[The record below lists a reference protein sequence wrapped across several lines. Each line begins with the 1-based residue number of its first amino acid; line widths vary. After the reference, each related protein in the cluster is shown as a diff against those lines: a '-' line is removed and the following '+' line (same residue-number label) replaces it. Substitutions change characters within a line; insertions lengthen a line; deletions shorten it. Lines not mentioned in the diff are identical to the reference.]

1 MELKGSM
8 ISIGEFARLSRLTVK
23 ALRHYDEQGI
33 MKPYVDPESGY
44 RYYTTAQLRDARLIA
59 LLRSLEVPLPEVRIL
74 VHLRDPEQLQQA
86 LREHR
91 AAIETRIA
99 GYGSI
104 LSRLDSLIEGEEEI
118 MAEEIEIKEVTA
130 QPVLSVRARVPLAD
144 ISEFLG
150 GAFGEMFPYLF
161 QMGAR
166 PAGPPLTI
174 YYDPEFS
181 AAGMDMEVCVPVDRV
196 LEPSGRVGSRVL
208 EGGRM
213 ASIMHAGP
221 YEEVGRAY
229 EALGAYLA
237 DQGLEGAGPPR
248 EIYVV
253 GPEAGRDPAE
263 YRTEVMWPVAG

>member
-1 MELKGSM
+1 MF
-8 ISIGEFARLSRLTVK
+8 SIGEFSRISRLTVK

-33 MKPYVDPESGY
+33 MKSYVDPESGY

-74 VHLRDPEQLQQA
+74 VHLRDREQLRQA

-91 AAIETRIA
+91 AGIEEKLA

-104 LSRLDSLIEGEEEI
+104 LSRLDSLICGEEEI
-118 MAEEIEIKEVTA
+118 MASEVEIKEVA
-130 QPVLSVRARVPLAD
+130 SQPVLSVRARVPM
-144 ISEFLG
+144 SEIAGFMG

-166 PAGPPLTI
+166 PAGPPLSI

-181 AAGMDMEVCVPVDRV
+181 AAGMDMEVCVPVDKV
-196 LEPSGRVGSRVL
+196 LEPAGRLGSRVL

-213 ASIMHAGP
+213 VSILHAGP
-221 YEEVGRAY
+221 YEEVGKAY
-229 EALGAYLA
+229 EALGAYLKEN
-237 DQGLEGAGPPR
+237 GLESAGPPR
-248 EIYVV
+248 EVYIV
-253 GPEAGRDPAE
+253 GPETGRDPAE
-263 YRTEVMWPVAG
+263 YRTEVMWPVSG

>member
-1 MELKGSM
+1 MKGCM
-8 ISIGEFARLSRLTVK
+8 ISIGEFARISRLTVK
-23 ALRHYDEQGI
+23 ALRHYDELGI
-33 MKPYVDPESGY
+33 MKPYIDPESGY

-74 VHLRDPEQLQQA
+74 VHLRDPEQLRQA

-91 AAIETRIA
+91 AGIEEKIA

-118 MAEEIEIKEVTA
+118 MAEEVEIKEVA
-130 QPVLSVRARVPLAD
+130 SQPVLSIRTRIPLTE

-181 AAGMDMEVCVPVDRV
+181 EEGMDMEVCVPVDRV
-196 LEPSGRVGSRVL
+196 LEPAGRIESRML

-221 YEEVGRAY
+221 YDEVGRAY
-229 EALGAYLA
+229 EALGAYLKEK
-237 DQGLEGAGPPR
+237 GLEGAGAPR
-248 EIYVV
+248 EVYIV
-253 GPEAGRDPAE
+253 GPETGRDPAE